1 MTFDPRDN
9 AITPLRL
16 GLALLVV
23 FSHSFVAG
31 GFGFDPLYAVTS
43 GTMQL
48 GTVSVIAFFG
58 LSGFLLAGT
67 RARRSRR
74 TFAWHRFLRI
84 APGLLVNLAVM
95 AVIVVP
101 LAGLMSGTPAD
112 PGHVI
117 RWIQSIL
124 TADIVPPTVPGLYGA
139 GVLPDVANA
148 SLWTLSIE
156 IWCYVILWAAP
167 ARFVWVVLAVMGGI
181 AMGFHLVDD
190 TYVPAALP
198 LAFAVGGLLALG
210 GVPTL
215 MHRTVATGA
224 LIVTLAAIGLGNL
237 ALVAPIT
244 VPYLALWLGIVLPVR
259 WKRDLSYGV
268 YIYAWPVQELL
279 AMAGLAALG
288 FISYLAAVVVVVV
301 GVAWFS
307 LRLVEE
313 PALRLRNRSWRATVR
328 PLSLGVGDPELV
340 GQDDARTS

>member
-1 MTFDPRDN
+1 
-9 AITPLRL
+9 
-16 GLALLVV
+16 
-23 FSHSFVAG
+23 
-31 GFGFDPLYAVTS
+31 
-43 GTMQL
+43 
-48 GTVSVIAFFG
+48 
-58 LSGFLLAGT
+58 
-67 RARRSRR
+67 
-74 TFAWHRFLRI
+74 
-84 APGLLVNLAVM
+84 
-95 AVIVVP
+95 
-101 LAGLMSGTPAD
+101 
-112 PGHVI
+112 
-117 RWIQSIL
+117 
-124 TADIVPPTVPGLYGA
+124 
-139 GVLPDVANA
+139 
-148 SLWTLSIE
+148 
-156 IWCYVILWAAP
+156 
-167 ARFVWVVLAVMGGI
+167 MGGI

-215 MHRTVATGA
+215 MHRAVATGA

-301 GVAWFS
+301 GVAWLS

-313 PALRLRNRSWRATVR
+313 PALRLRNRSWRATMR